1 MTWNNSNLHFG
12 LTAIRDRPTDIRPR
26 WHESFCTLSAFADRE
41 MGLARHLLTDDM
53 NPALVRRRLC
63 RFWGRLSRQILVE
76 QMQKQV
82 LEVLADLADYEYL
95 AAGIWL
101 DGKWHHNGVA
111 MARILWHLQ
120 CSDRL
125 VSAALDLHRRVSQR
139 TTNEEEIS
147 RIRGTGGFLAIL
159 MSASL

>member
-1 MTWNNSNLHFG
+1 MTWNDSNLHFG
-12 LTAIRDRPTDIRPR
+12 LTSVRDRPADIRPR
-26 WHESFCTLSAFADRE
+26 WHESFCTLSAFADQE
-41 MGLARHLLTDDM
+41 MRAARHLLTEDM
-53 NPALVRRRLC
+53 DATQIRRRLC

-95 AAGIWL
+95 AAGVWL

-139 TTNEEEIS
+139 TTNEEEAS
-147 RIRGTGGFLAIL
+147 RISGTGNFLAIL